1 MHYLIEFDF
10 TCKKFNNP
18 VAMES
23 IVNELIIILESN
35 KLNKNEAISNDFKT
49 LILAV
54 NSVIDYLLN
63 ENGN

>member
-1 MHYLIEFDF
+1 MHSLIEFDF

-18 VAMES
+18 VTIET
-23 IVNELIIILESN
+23 IVNELIMILDSN
-35 KLNKNEAISNDFKT
+35 KINKNEAISNDFKV

-63 ENGN
+63 ENGS